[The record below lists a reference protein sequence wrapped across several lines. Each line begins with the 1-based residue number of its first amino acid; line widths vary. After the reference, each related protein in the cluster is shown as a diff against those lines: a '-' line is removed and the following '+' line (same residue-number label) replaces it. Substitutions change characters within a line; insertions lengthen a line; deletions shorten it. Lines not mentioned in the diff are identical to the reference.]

1 MFAEWEEQ
9 KGIVLIYPHIFCD
22 FNANLDEVQECYES
36 LIAEI
41 LKVEPL
47 FLIVHPK
54 DNNAKTRLQDFLSTL
69 ETKAYP
75 CKIIELESNDLW
87 ARDCIA
93 ISVKKQHS
101 QVLAQITSVMSN
113 AILSGKTKTN
123 KPGILNKIINKETEK
138 KYYANFGFNGWGLKY
153 PASLDNKINAK
164 LHEIGLFENMET
176 YGMILEGG
184 SIDYNGNGL
193 LLTNTQCLLEAN
205 RNPHLNKEE
214 IEENLKNTLQVE
226 KILWLNH
233 GFLLGDDTDSHID
246 TLARFI
252 NENTIVY
259 IKCDDLNNPH
269 FSELN
274 AMEHE
279 LELFAKEH
287 NLNLVPLP
295 FCDYV
300 ETQDEYYV
308 ETMSDKNMS
317 SNSSFIGNL
326 PINNLPASYVNFLFL
341 NQRVLLMP
349 TYNKP
354 TDLTALQTLKKAL
367 PDYNV
372 ISINCESL
380 IRQHG
385 SLHCI
390 SMQIH

>member
-22 FNANLDEVQECYES
+22 FNANLEEVQECYES
-36 LIAEI
+36 LITEI

-54 DNNAKTRLQDFLSTL
+54 DNDAKTRLQDFLFTL

-87 ARDCIA
+87 ARDSIV

-101 QVLAQITSVMSN
+101 QVLTQITN
-113 AILSGKTKTN
+113 AMLGSKTKTN
-123 KPGILNKIINKETEK
+123 KLGILDKIINKGTEEEHI
-138 KYYANFGFNGWGLKY
+138 YANFGFNGWGLKY
-153 PASLDNKINAK
+153 PANLDNKLNAK
-164 LHEIGLFENMET
+164 LHEMGLFENMQT

-205 RNPHLNKEE
+205 RNPHLSKEE
-214 IEENLKNTLQVE
+214 IEENLKSTLQVE
-226 KILWLNH
+226 KILWLNN

-252 NENTIVY
+252 NENTIAY

-269 FSELN
+269 FSALN

-279 LELFAKEH
+279 LESLAKTH

-300 ETQDEYYV
+300 AKCDEDSIHNNSLV
-308 ETMSDKNMS
+308 NNL
-317 SNSSFIGNL
+317 SNDNL
-326 PINNLPASYVNFLFL
+326 PTNNLPASYVNFLFL
-341 NQRVLLMP
+341 NQKVLLMP

-372 ISINCESL
+372 IGINCEAL
-380 IRQHG
+380 IQQHG
-385 SLHCI
+385 SLHCV

>member
-22 FNANLDEVQECYES
+22 FNANLEEVQECYES
-36 LIAEI
+36 LITEI

-54 DNNAKTRLQDFLSTL
+54 DNDAKTRLQDFLFTL

-87 ARDCIA
+87 ARDSIV

-101 QVLAQITSVMSN
+101 QVLTQITN
-113 AILSGKTKTN
+113 AMLGSKTKTN
-123 KPGILNKIINKETEK
+123 KLGILDKIINKGTEEEHI
-138 KYYANFGFNGWGLKY
+138 YANFGFNGWGLKY
-153 PASLDNKINAK
+153 PANLDNKLNAK
-164 LHEIGLFENMET
+164 LHEMGLFENMQT

-205 RNPHLNKEE
+205 RNPHLSKEE
-214 IEENLKNTLQVE
+214 IEENLKSTLQVE
-226 KILWLNH
+226 KILWLNN

-252 NENTIVY
+252 NENTIAY

-269 FSELN
+269 FSALN

-279 LELFAKEH
+279 LESLAKTH

-300 ETQDEYYV
+300 AKCDEDSIHNNSLV
-308 ETMSDKNMS
+308 NNL
-317 SNSSFIGNL
+317 SNDNL
-326 PINNLPASYVNFLFL
+326 PANNLPASYVNFLFL
-341 NQRVLLMP
+341 NQKVLLMP

-372 ISINCESL
+372 IGINCEAL
-380 IRQHG
+380 IQQHG
-385 SLHCI
+385 SLHCV

>member
-22 FNANLDEVQECYES
+22 FNANLEEVQECYES
-36 LIAEI
+36 LITEI

-54 DNNAKTRLQDFLSTL
+54 DNDAKTRLQDFLFTL

-87 ARDCIA
+87 ARDSIV

-101 QVLAQITSVMSN
+101 QVLTQITN
-113 AILSGKTKTN
+113 AMLGSKTKTN
-123 KPGILNKIINKETEK
+123 KLGILDKIINKGTEEEHI
-138 KYYANFGFNGWGLKY
+138 YANFGFNGWGLKY
-153 PASLDNKINAK
+153 PANLDNKLNAK
-164 LHEIGLFENMET
+164 LHEMGLFENMQT

-205 RNPHLNKEE
+205 RNPHLSKEE
-214 IEENLKNTLQVE
+214 VEENLKSTLQVE
-226 KILWLNH
+226 KILWLNN

-252 NENTIVY
+252 NENTIAY

-269 FSELN
+269 FSALN

-279 LELFAKEH
+279 LESLAKTH

-300 ETQDEYYV
+300 AKCDEDSIHNNSLV
-308 ETMSDKNMS
+308 NNL
-317 SNSSFIGNL
+317 SNDNL
-326 PINNLPASYVNFLFL
+326 PANNLPASYVNFLFL
-341 NQRVLLMP
+341 NQKVLLMP

-372 ISINCESL
+372 IGINCEAL
-380 IRQHG
+380 IQQHG
-385 SLHCI
+385 SLHCV

>member
-9 KGIVLIYPHIFCD
+9 KGIVLIYPHVFCD
-22 FNANLDEVQECYES
+22 FNANLEEVQECYES
-36 LIAEI
+36 LITEI

-54 DNNAKTRLQDFLSTL
+54 DNGAKTRLQDFLSTL

-87 ARDCIA
+87 ARDSIA

-101 QVLAQITSVMSN
+101 QVLAQITN
-113 AILSGKTKTN
+113 AMLGSKTKTN
-123 KPGILNKIINKETEK
+123 KLGILDKIINKETEEEHI
-138 KYYANFGFNGWGLKY
+138 YANFGFNGWGLKY
-153 PASLDNKINAK
+153 PANLDNKLNTK
-164 LHEIGLFENMET
+164 LHEMGLFENMET

-205 RNPHLNKEE
+205 RNPHLSKEE
-214 IEENLKNTLQVE
+214 IEENLKSTLQVE

-252 NENTIVY
+252 NENTIAY

-269 FSELN
+269 FSALN

-279 LELFAKEH
+279 LESLAKTH

-300 ETQDEYYV
+300 AKCDEDPINNNSLV
-308 ETMSDKNMS
+308 NNL
-317 SNSSFIGNL
+317 SNDNL
-326 PINNLPASYVNFLFL
+326 PTNNLPASYVNFLFL
-341 NQRVLLMP
+341 NQKVLLMP

-372 ISINCESL
+372 ISINCEAL
-380 IRQHG
+380 IQQHG
-385 SLHCI
+385 SLHCV

>member
-9 KGIVLIYPHIFCD
+9 KGIVLIYPHVFCD
-22 FNANLDEVQECYES
+22 FNANLEEVQECYES
-36 LIAEI
+36 LITEI

-54 DNNAKTRLQDFLSTL
+54 DNGAKTRLQDFLSTL

-87 ARDCIA
+87 ARDSIA

-101 QVLAQITSVMSN
+101 QVLAQITN
-113 AILSGKTKTN
+113 AMLGSKTKTN
-123 KPGILNKIINKETEK
+123 KLGILDKIINKETEEEHI
-138 KYYANFGFNGWGLKY
+138 YANFGFNGWGLKY
-153 PASLDNKINAK
+153 PANLDNKLNTK
-164 LHEIGLFENMET
+164 LHEMGLFENMET

-214 IEENLKNTLQVE
+214 IEENLKSTLQVE
-226 KILWLNH
+226 KILWLNN

-252 NENTIVY
+252 NENTIAY

-269 FSELN
+269 FSALN

-279 LELFAKEH
+279 LESLAKTH

-300 ETQDEYYV
+300 AKRDEDSINNNSLV
-308 ETMSDKNMS
+308 NNL
-317 SNSSFIGNL
+317 SNDNL
-326 PINNLPASYVNFLFL
+326 PTNNLPASYVNFLFL
-341 NQRVLLMP
+341 NQKVLLMP

-354 TDLTALQTLKKAL
+354 TDLTALQILKKAL

-372 ISINCESL
+372 ISINCEAL
-380 IRQHG
+380 IQQHG
-385 SLHCI
+385 SLHCV